1 LLKVND
7 EIEKSDLKSRALL
20 QVHDELIF
28 EVMPGERDQLEKIVK
43 KQMSTAFKLR
53 VPLDVNIGFG
63 VSWDSA
69 AH

>member
-1 LLKVND
+1 
-7 EIEKSDLKSRALL
+7 L

-28 EVMPGERDQLEKIVK
+28 EVMPGERDQLESIVK
-43 KQMSTAFKLR
+43 AQMSSAYKLR

-63 VSWDSA
+63 LSWDDA

>member
-1 LLKVND
+1 
-7 EIEKSDLKSRALL
+7 L

-28 EVMPGERDQLEKIVK
+28 EVMPGERDKLETIVK
-43 KQMSTAFKLR
+43 QQMSEAFKLR

-63 VSWDSA
+63 TSWDAA